1 MTGATGR
8 EQPGGDGRV
17 GSPYG
22 PGPLVEV
29 RGLTARAG
37 TATLLDG
44 VDLTVTPGTATALV
58 GPSGSGKTTAALAL
72 LGEAAP
78 GVRLAGSVRVGGV
91 AVVDDDGPAAGAA
104 DVRGRLLAYMPQHPA
119 HALNPARR
127 IGAVLTELARLHR
140 PFGTGGRSA
149 AEAYAAGALHT
160 AGLTPDPGGKG
171 MDGGGEQGGGVSAA
185 EGRAL
190 RRRFP
195 HQFSGG
201 QRQRVALA
209 QALACGP
216 RVLVLDEPSTGL
228 DTVARARLAG
238 QLNRLVAD
246 GFGVLL
252 LSHDHDLVR
261 AVAPRTVLLDRGRV
275 ADTGATADVLPP
287 PRPAPQRP
295 YTDRPLPPPAAGDT
309 AVPALVAHGLTAWLR
324 TGRRGA
330 VLHDVSVTVPEGG
343 CVAVVGPSGSGKTVL
358 ARCLAGLHERHDGR
372 LVLRGEPLPV
382 LRRRTAR
389 QIRGVQYVWQE
400 VRGSFDERR
409 TVLEQV
415 ARTAV
420 RLRGLPAPEAAERA
434 RRIAERL
441 GLTPAQLTRYA
452 AELSGGELQRAAL
465 VRALLAA
472 PDVLVCDEITTAL
485 DATATALVTAEI
497 ARLRGRGTAVLWV
510 GHDLALVEE
519 LADTVVILDA
529 GSVVEAGNCRTV
541 LASPR
546 SGTARLL
553 LRSRRLGA
561 EVPAVP
567 PEAESPEAVPPET
580 SPPEV
585 RPPSETDSPVH
596 REDRPQP

>member
-1 MTGATGR
+1 MTEATGR
-8 EQPGGDGRV
+8 ELPWAEGES

-44 VDLTVTPGTATALV
+44 VGLTVTPGTATALV

-140 PFGTGGRSA
+140 PFGSGGRA
-149 AEAYAAGALHT
+149 EAEAYAAGALHT
-160 AGLTPDPGGKG
+160 AGLTPAA
-171 MDGGGEQGGGVSAA
+171 GGEGGDGDGEQDGGVSAA

-275 ADTGATADVLPP
+275 AATGATADVLPP
-287 PRPAPQRP
+287 ARPASQRP
-295 YTDRPLPPPAAGDT
+295 YGARPLPPPAPGDA

-324 TGRRGA
+324 PGRRGA

-358 ARCLAGLHERHDGR
+358 ARCLAGLHERHGGR
-372 LVLRGEPLPV
+372 LALGGEPLPV

-434 RRIAERL
+434 RQIAGRL

-465 VRALLAA
+465 VRALLAE

-485 DATATALVTAEI
+485 DAAATALVTAEI
-497 ARLRGRGTAVLWV
+497 ARLREHGTAVVWI

-553 LRSRRLGA
+553 LRSRHLGA

-567 PEAESPEAVPPET
+567 PEAEPPEAVPPET
-580 SPPEV
+580 APPEV
-585 RPPSETDSPVH
+585 GSPSETDSPVH